1 MSNTAI
7 FWPLIVQTAL
17 IYAIYVLASGRR
29 VSAVRSGKAKA
40 SEFKI
45 PMIEPQP
52 SATAVRNLIN
62 QFELP
67 FLFYIVC
74 VILYMVNGVNDAIV
88 ALAWL
93 FVASRFVHSWVHVSS
108 NDLRK
113 RRPLFLVGFVVNAI
127 LWLWLVWVLLRV

>member
-1 MSNTAI
+1 MC
-7 FWPLIVQTAL
+7 WH
-17 IYAIYVLASGRR
+17 R
-29 VSAVRSGKAKA
+29 
-40 SEFKI
+40 
-45 PMIEPQP
+45 QP